1 MSERRARVTARGAS
15 MLLLAAGGR
24 VAQRHPY
31 SWKLAWETVH
41 KLPFLLPHDKSY
53 NAFRHFIKAAPEGLY
68 LDVGAND
75 GVSALSFRKFSR
87 DYRILSLEPNRLL
100 EPSLRRLKSRDARFD
115 YRMVGAGSAPGRV
128 RFFMP
133 VYRGIALH
141 TFTSASREHVE
152 RALVEQ
158 FGSNVARRARIEAI
172 DGEVVRLDD
181 LGLAPTIV
189 KIDAEGFDDDVLEG
203 MTAMIDRA
211 RPFIAAEIAS
221 ADQGRIADVLRRH
234 DYTLADYDIAAD
246 RFASG
251 FTGNRS
257 SMPAHR
263 NLFAIPRDKASH
275 LPFASTMERPR

>member
-1 MSERRARVTARGAS
+1 MAERRAYVTAKGAS

-24 VAQRHPY
+24 LAQRHPY
-31 SWKLAWETVH
+31 SWKLAWEAVH

-53 NAFRHFIKAAPEGLY
+53 NAFRHFIKATPTGLY
-68 LDVGAND
+68 LDIGAND

-189 KIDAEGFDDDVLEG
+189 KIDAEGFDDDVMEG
-203 MTAMIDRA
+203 MTATVDLA
-211 RPFIAAEIAS
+211 RPFIAAEIAW
-221 ADQGRIADVLRRH
+221 ANQGRIADMLRRY

-246 RFASG
+246 RFVKGSAGS
-251 FTGNRS
+251 RS

-263 NLFAIPRDKASH
+263 NLFAIPRDKESL
-275 LPFASTMERPR
+275 LPFAGGTERPW